1 MIKKIRTILEEYLL
15 QCQTVPTI
23 VDVICDE
30 YMFHSLKRKIL
41 LIWLIIAICPIHS
54 ILKDSQ
60 SREATELDKSNHIYS
75 FLFSSTLISMYL
87 PYFKKDGIQKYIFR
101 HKRFFEA
108 SILAYV
114 KENYLHPSMVY
125 LDCGAN
131 IGNHT
136 IFFSLIA
143 KAQKVYAFEGLKD
156 TYTILEKNIQLN
168 HLEHVEAYNYVL
180 GAHEGYAEVAS
191 YHEENIGG
199 TSFSE
204 TSESTSKIKMI
215 KIDDFNIKEKVDF
228 IKMDVEGFEKN
239 VLKGM
244 EQLLKKDR
252 PILMIEIFNENY
264 AEVSALLNSYGYYLA
279 EKISQYDDYI
289 FKYMNHTELATDLR

>member
-1 MIKKIRTILEEYLL
+1 
-15 QCQTVPTI
+15 
-23 VDVICDE
+23 
-30 YMFHSLKRKIL
+30 
-41 LIWLIIAICPIHS
+41 
-54 ILKDSQ
+54 
-60 SREATELDKSNHIYS
+60 
-75 FLFSSTLISMYL
+75 MYL

-143 KAQKVYAFEGLKD
+143 NAKKVYAFEGLKD
-156 TYTILEKNIQLN
+156 TYDILKKNIQLN

-191 YHEENIGG
+191 YQEENIGG

-204 TSESTSKIKMI
+204 TSESKIKMI